1 MAVHGDY
8 CPISRM
14 NCWSLGDVGI
24 SGVTAGSS
32 VNASDLVDSS
42 ILQYFDGYN
51 SSMGSVGR
59 IVASVA
65 GIGCKRYPS

>member
-1 MAVHGDY
+1 MHGDY
-8 CPISRM
+8 CPTSRM
-14 NCWSLGDVGI
+14 NCWPLGDVGI
-24 SGVTAGSS
+24 SGATAGSS

-42 ILQYFDGYN
+42 VLQYCDGYN
-51 SSMGSVGR
+51 SSMGFVGH